1 METIML
7 TLYHGR
13 TSVCAIK
20 ARIMLAEKGLEWNG
34 KLMTLRGD
42 QFDPEYLKLNPNA
55 VVPTLVHDD
64 KVIIESAVIPYYLND
79 AFPNPPLMPVSAHE
93 RSKVYMMNKLID
105 EYVHNAC
112 TTLTFA
118 TANRARMQKMG
129 KEALEDQLAKTPSPA
144 RAEIKRQVAEK
155 GLDAPLVVDA
165 LKHHVKLL
173 KVIEDAMKGGP
184 YVAGNAYSI
193 ADIAATPY
201 IWRLQQL
208 RLARIWDH
216 RPGVAAWFERMQQ
229 RPSFDQAINKV
240 VTQEDFDVYRNFQPD
255 PWPRVQEILTTL

>member
-1 METIML
+1 ML

-20 ARIMLAEKGLEWNG
+20 ARIMLAEKSLEWRG
-34 KLMTLRGD
+34 ELLTLRGD

-64 KVIIESAVIPYYLND
+64 KVIIESAVILYYLND
-79 AFPNPPLMPVSAHE
+79 SFPNPPLMPASAYD
-93 RSKVYMMNKLID
+93 RSRVYMVNKLID

-118 TANRARMQKMG
+118 TANRAPMQNMG
-129 KEALEDQLAKTPSPA
+129 KEALEAQLAKTPSPF
-144 RAEIKRQVAEK
+144 RAQIKRQVAEM

-173 KVIEDAMKGGP
+173 KGIEDAMKIGP
-184 YVAGNAYSI
+184 YLAGSAYSI

-201 IWRLQQL
+201 IWRLEQL
-208 RLARIWDH
+208 RLARIWDA
-216 RPGVAAWFERMQQ
+216 RPGVAAWYERVQQ
-229 RPSFDQAINKV
+229 RPSFDLAINRV
-240 VTQEDFDVYRNFQPD
+240 VTQEDFERYRNFEPD
-255 PWPRVQEILTTL
+255 PWPRVQRILEML